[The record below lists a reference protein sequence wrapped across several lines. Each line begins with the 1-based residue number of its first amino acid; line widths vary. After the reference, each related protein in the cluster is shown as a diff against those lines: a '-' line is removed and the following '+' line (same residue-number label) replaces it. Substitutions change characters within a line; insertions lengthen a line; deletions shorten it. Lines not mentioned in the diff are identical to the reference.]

1 MNRKEQIIQL
11 WRCCFDDSEDFICRF
26 FGQVYQDEYAWTM
39 EKDGRIVCAMQL
51 LPYTM
56 NYYGQA
62 VPVTYI
68 YGVCT
73 HPDYRRRGYMH
84 QLLEQAFVRLK
95 EQGSGLAFLIPAHDW
110 LFDCYRKSGF
120 TEAFGCRYATHS
132 FPEIPE
138 YPVAVTEMTASDLY
152 ESWCYLDRKWREE
165 PVAILHTWADFRFL
179 CQDVMASGGK
189 CFLYRQYGEVAG
201 VSMAVPSGE
210 KLFLPEWKADTES
223 VRCALFQ
230 AAAATF
236 QRKEIDYRLPGK
248 TARYGM
254 ARVLRPELLLPL
266 WKEKHAAT
274 QPADETWQAL
284 SVGEQTT
291 LLLDEPDSSGYMRL
305 MMD

>member
-26 FGQVYQDEYAWTM
+26 FSQVYQDEYAWTM
-39 EKDGRIVCAMQL
+39 EKDGQIVCAMQL
-51 LPYTM
+51 LPYTI
-56 NYYGQA
+56 NYYGQSIPA
-62 VPVTYI
+62 TYI

-84 QLLEQAFVRLK
+84 QLLEQSFVRLK
-95 EQGSGLAFLIPAHDW
+95 EQGSGLVFLIPAHDW

-120 TEAFGCRYATHS
+120 TEAFGCRYATCS
-132 FPEIPE
+132 FPKIPE
-138 YPVAVTEMTASDLY
+138 YPEAVTEMPASYLHTAWY
-152 ESWCYLDRKWREE
+152 YLDRKWREE
-165 PVAILHTWADFRFL
+165 PISILHTWTDFRFL
-179 CQDVMASGGK
+179 YQDVIASDGK
-189 CFLYRQYGEVAG
+189 CFLYRQGQEIQG
-201 VSMAVPSGE
+201 VLMAVPSGE

-223 VRCALFQ
+223 VRSTLFQ
-230 AAAATF
+230 AAAVTF

-254 ARVLRPELLLPL
+254 ARVLRPELLLPR